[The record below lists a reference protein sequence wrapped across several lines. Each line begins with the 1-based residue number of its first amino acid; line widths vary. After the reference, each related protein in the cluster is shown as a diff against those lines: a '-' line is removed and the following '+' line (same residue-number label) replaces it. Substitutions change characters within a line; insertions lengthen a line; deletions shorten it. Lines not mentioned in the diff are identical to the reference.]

1 MPKRDADLKLN
12 PSDFTNLKWCR
23 LCLWLKLRNLRPKR
37 GPGSH
42 WNRRQGWNDL
52 ITAECERLEGRS
64 TQSVDPS
71 LPAGLWT
78 RVKRDVRS
86 ELFAIDHPSRQIIAY
101 IRGRPS
107 FNVLVAAFDDG
118 TFGLYKV
125 KLTTAEFKNP
135 DEHVAELHAY
145 TRAFETDARRDVQR
159 KPITRLGLIYV
170 TDDLKVVEMR
180 RDEARFTSE
189 LIEVAGV
196 WLLDQPPPAA
206 PGCRD
211 PHLLG

>member
-42 WNRRQGWNDL
+42 WNRKAGWNDRV
-52 ITAECERLEGRS
+52 TAECERLDGRS

-71 LPAGLWT
+71 LPAGRWT
-78 RVKRDVRS
+78 REKRHVFS
-86 ELFAIDHPSRQIIAY
+86 EQFVIGHPSRQVTTY
-101 IRGRPS
+101 IRGYPW
-107 FNVLVAAFDDG
+107 FNVLVAEFDDG

-125 KLTTAEFKNP
+125 KLATAEFKNP
-135 DEHVAELHAY
+135 NDHLAELHAY
-145 TRAFETDARRDVQR
+145 TRAFETDDRRDVQR
-159 KPITRLGLIYV
+159 RPITHLGLIYV
-170 TDDLKVVEMR
+170 TDNLKVTEVR

-189 LIEVAGV
+189 LIEVGGV

-206 PGCRD
+206 PGCRG